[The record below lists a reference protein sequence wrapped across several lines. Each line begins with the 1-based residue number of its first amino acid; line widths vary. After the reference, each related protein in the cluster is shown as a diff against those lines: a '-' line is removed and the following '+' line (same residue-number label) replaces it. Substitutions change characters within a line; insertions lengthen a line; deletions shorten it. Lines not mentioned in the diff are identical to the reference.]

1 MIFIID
7 NLKFDTD
14 KMELISSL
22 CRVSCS
28 NLFGLSIKL
37 LCKLYRS
44 RKGNWIAVYGSG
56 REAQYDYRRKKQ
68 RVFCYNMMCLCTKKS
83 SGNLKKGSSHF
94 VTVIGVLFDEEEK
107 E

>member
-28 NLFGLSIKL
+28 NSFGLSIKL

-56 REAQYDYRRKKQ
+56 REAAIRLSEKEATSLLLQYDVPVYEKI
-68 RVFCYNMMCLCTKKS
+68 VGEL
-83 SGNLKKGSSHF
+83 
-94 VTVIGVLFDEEEK
+94 EEG
-107 E
+107 